1 MVTAAFISR
10 RALFFVAAAA
20 AVVAIAGGCRAGGS
34 RAGAT
39 APLDVETVTD
49 MPESERGGTAVVLL
63 HGWGARGDD
72 LVPLARRLLRPRSRF
87 FVPAGLLAKGIG
99 GRAWWHAG
107 APDGP
112 GQAWEDAI
120 PSGYVARPEV
130 IAARQSVQQL
140 LRDVRARYA
149 PDVLVVAGFSQGAM
163 LSLDVALAA
172 DPPVDRVGVLSGA
185 LLIDSLPALRAP
197 RDKRPR
203 VLVAHGRSD
212 FRLPFHGAERASE
225 LLRERGYPVT
235 FHPFDGAHEIPP
247 DVALALS
254 SLIFGG

>member
-1 MVTAAFISR
+1 MRFARTILLTLLVC
-10 RALFFVAAAA
+10 VAGLGWSGCRG
-20 AVVAIAGGCRAGGS
+20 AGARAGG
-34 RAGAT
+34 A
-39 APLDVETVTD
+39 APLEVATVTD

-63 HGWGARGDD
+63 HGWGASGDD
-72 LVPLARRLLRPRSRF
+72 LVPLARRLARPRSRF
-87 FVPAGLLAKGIG
+87 FVPAGPLAKGIG
-99 GRAWWHAG
+99 GRAWWHIG
-107 APDGP
+107 TPDSP
-112 GQAWEDAI
+112 GRASDDAI
-120 PSGYVARPEV
+120 PAGYVARPELV
-130 IAARQSVQQL
+130 AARRAVQQL

-185 LLIDSLPALRAP
+185 LLIDSLPGLRAP
-197 RDKRPR
+197 GARRPS

-212 FRLPFHGAERASE
+212 FRLPFHGAERTSE
-225 LLRERGYPVT
+225 LLERHGFPVT

-247 DVALALS
+247 DVVEALS